1 MKNDYNGWMNLES
14 ILLAGA
20 GGFLGAIARYLI
32 SRGVDQLPLAAAG
45 FPLGVLAV
53 NVAGCLVIGLL
64 GGLASSHGM
73 FAAGSGARV
82 FLFVGIL
89 GGFTTFSAF
98 GYDTI
103 MLARDGSAVPALANV
118 ALQLAF
124 GLGAVWLGYRLTA

>member
-1 MKNDYNGWMNLES
+1 MNLES

-20 GGFLGAIARYLI
+20 GGFLGAIARYLVVL
-32 SRGVDQLPLAAAG
+32 GVNQTPLAASG
-45 FPLGVLAV
+45 FPYGTLAV
-53 NVAGCLVIGLL
+53 NVAGCLIIGLV
-64 GGLASSHGM
+64 GGLASSHGL

-98 GYDTI
+98 GYDTL
-103 MLARDGSAVPALANV
+103 MLAREGSFLLALGNV
-118 ALQLAF
+118 GLQVVL